1 MPWRS
6 VDVSE
11 QRVRF
16 VVRAVDG
23 REPLARLCREFGIS
37 RPTGYVWRRRYEQ
50 TRTVTAL
57 VERSRRP
64 HRTPGRTPEGT
75 EQQVVALREQ
85 TGWGAKKLHVVLR
98 DEQGIHVP
106 VRTIHRILERHDLIA
121 EDVHGP
127 APKTF
132 ERSEPNQLWQMDT
145 KGKYPLKGGECH
157 PLTIE
162 DDHSRYLVGLHALS
176 ALTAELAYAS
186 LVATFREYGLPEAM
200 LMDHGSLWWATTNG
214 WGLTWLS
221 VRLIEQGIRLYYG
234 RVRHPQTQ
242 GKVER
247 LHRTLGEELRR
258 CGVPERIE
266 QWPGV
271 LEEFRQSYNHRRP
284 HEALGMQRPAD
295 RYRPSRRAYQERPRD
310 WEYPEGSEVRPLN
323 TQGSLAEGR
332 QRLFVCQALAE
343 RRVRVERFD
352 GKLLVSYRHMY
363 IREIDLASGQSRPL
377 VIERTRDAAIAAEQV
392 PPVALRA
399 PSGTCSDPN
408 PHPEEHSQV

>member
-75 EQQVVALREQ
+75 EQQVVAL
-85 TGWGAKKLHVVLR
+85 
-98 DEQGIHVP
+98 
-106 VRTIHRILERHDLIA
+106 
-121 EDVHGP
+121 
-127 APKTF
+127 
-132 ERSEPNQLWQMDT
+132 
-145 KGKYPLKGGECH
+145 
-157 PLTIE
+157 
-162 DDHSRYLVGLHALS
+162 
-176 ALTAELAYAS
+176 
-186 LVATFREYGLPEAM
+186 
-200 LMDHGSLWWATTNG
+200 
-214 WGLTWLS
+214 
-221 VRLIEQGIRLYYG
+221 
-234 RVRHPQTQ
+234 
-242 GKVER
+242 
-247 LHRTLGEELRR
+247 
-258 CGVPERIE
+258 
-266 QWPGV
+266 
-271 LEEFRQSYNHRRP
+271 
-284 HEALGMQRPAD
+284 
-295 RYRPSRRAYQERPRD
+295 
-310 WEYPEGSEVRPLN
+310 PEGSEVRQLN

-377 VIERTRDAAIAAEQV
+377 VIERTRDTAIAAEQV
-392 PPVALRA
+392 PPVALQA
-399 PSGTCSDPN
+399 PSGSGPGPARTQTHTRKSTARCKGCLGN
-408 PHPEEHSQV
+408 ER